1 FWNVNLPHLS
11 PEAEFPEVIFCQACT
26 KPLPVNYRRQDDNF
40 YYIGEYGNRERTPN
54 SDVDICFSGKIAVT
68 KLRV

>member
-1 FWNVNLPHLS
+1 
-11 PEAEFPEVIFCQACT
+11 
-26 KPLPVNYRRQDDNF
+26 NF